1 MNQRVAVD
9 AGKELKS
16 AVKTNLNV
24 PGFMDAMMD
33 KVALPALQEAVAK
46 SENKIDDVVVAALGP
61 LLATEVKKL
70 IRVEWDK
77 LFTNSGE
84 PVL

>member
-1 MNQRVAVD
+1 MKPVALD
-9 AGKELKS
+9 AGKELKA
-16 AVKTNLNV
+16 AVKSNLNV
-24 PGFMDAMMD
+24 PGFMDSMMD

-70 IRVEWDK
+70 IRAEWDK
-77 LFTNSGE
+77 LFNSSGE
-84 PVL
+84 PV